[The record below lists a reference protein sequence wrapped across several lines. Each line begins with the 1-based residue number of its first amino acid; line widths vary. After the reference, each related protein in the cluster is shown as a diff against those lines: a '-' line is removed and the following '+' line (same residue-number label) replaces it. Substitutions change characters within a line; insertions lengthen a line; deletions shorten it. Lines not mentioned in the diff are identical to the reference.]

1 MVEGTIPHFEGRP
14 VDATVVKMSGQVPL
28 DEALNETVLGIDDAV
43 QLVSMFRVV
52 AVYHKVDDKTGNLT
66 RVQVLKPIEAA
77 LKPIDESDPNDEG
90 IVRALPYTP
99 QGGGQ

>member
-14 VDATVVKMSGQVPL
+14 VDGVKIVMSGSVPL
-28 DEALNETVLGIDDAV
+28 DEALSETVLGMDDAV

-52 AVYHKVDDKTGNLT
+52 GVRHDVDKDGKLI
-66 RVQVLKPIEAA
+66 RIQVLKPVEAA
-77 LKPIDESDPNDEG
+77 LAPIDATDPNDDG

-99 QGGGQ
+99 QAQP